1 MTDKS
6 DLTSYEKK
14 LIYNNAYNR
23 EKYRSFSVRY
33 NIVTEAPIIEW
44 LQEKEST
51 KEYLTE
57 LILKDMEKKKKKEEK
72 KKEDK
77 KEEKKGKKKKKK
89 K

>member
-1 MTDKS
+1 MTDKNELS
-6 DLTSYEKK
+6 SYEKK

-33 NIVTEAPIIEW
+33 NIVTEASIIDW
-44 LQEKEST
+44 LQDKEST

-77 KEEKKGKKKKKK
+77 KSKKKNKKKKEK
-89 K
+89 